1 MSIALAQTIGVFV
14 FYKSD
19 SKLFYDRSAIH
30 INPSKLFSQVER
42 GQLQN
47 QGHAHSV
54 ENVSWDQMGIKLNY
68 GVLETTSYVSS
79 QELGYL
85 SLSKISSLLC
95 HHSWTTVSQNRRF
108 SNTIAVLALQHSNS
122 PCWLLCFPC

>member
-1 MSIALAQTIGVFV
+1 MSIAQTVGDLV

-54 ENVSWDQMGIKLNY
+54 ENVSWDQMGIKSNCD
-68 GVLETTSYVSS
+68 VLETTSYV
-79 QELGYL
+79 
-85 SLSKISSLLC
+85 K
-95 HHSWTTVSQNRRF
+95 
-108 SNTIAVLALQHSNS
+108 NS
-122 PCWLLCFPC
+122 VIFP